1 MLDLLKDKRT
11 FNIHYDPIV
20 RSLVELNLG
29 MRIDRSNEEEAEI
42 KLGSKILL
50 FRRKM
55 YQNLQGHFV
64 SVFDDFASFFGN
76 SQNLNDKRVSFVPK
90 KLIFLF

>member
-1 MLDLLKDKRT
+1 MFNLLSDKRT

-29 MRIDRSNEEEAEI
+29 MQIDRSNEEEAEI
-42 KLGSKILL
+42 KMGTKILL

-55 YQNLQGHFV
+55 YQNLQENK
-64 SVFDDFASFFGN
+64 DTN
-76 SQNLNDKRVSFVPK
+76 
-90 KLIFLF
+90 